1 MKSPNVKVSIDSN
14 NLVNQDNRL
23 NEIVGRIV
31 HVIKPNKV
39 FLINSIS
46 AIYCCATNSLV
57 NRFEIIAHY
66 NLLVICSQVDDLHEV
81 QESIETHCNPI
92 IPVTAL
98 VLTQTMF
105 DEYLLANPVLSNS
118 PLLAGTLIYEIQ
130 DNLNAEI
137 SKAFKLIE
145 VSKEGCEA
153 VKRAIGFL
161 ASAELHLL
169 RNELQLAAFA
179 LHQAIEQFCF
189 GKILMTLGIN
199 PKTHNLDKLYR
210 LMRFFTFD
218 LMRIFPRDT
227 EVEEKIFVAIKEAY
241 IKSRYSTT
249 CTFKSS
255 DLKKVR
261 DRLRILFKV

>member
-1 MKSPNVKVSIDSN
+1 M

-23 NEIVGRIV
+23 SVIVKKIV
-31 HVIKPNKV
+31 DVAKPNKI

-46 AIYCCATNSLV
+46 AIYCCSSNSSD

-66 NLLVICSQVDDLHEV
+66 NLLAICSQVEGLHEV
-81 QESIETHCNPI
+81 QESIESHCKPI
-92 IPVTAL
+92 MPVTAM
-98 VLTQTMF
+98 VLKHTMF
-105 DEYLLANPVLSNS
+105 DEYLLANPALSNS

-130 DNLNAEI
+130 GNLNVEI
-137 SKAFKLIE
+137 SKTFKITE
-145 VSKEGCEA
+145 VNKEGCEA
-153 VKRAIGFL
+153 VKCAIGFL

-169 RNELQLAAFA
+169 RNELQLAAFG

-218 LMRIFPRDT
+218 LMRVFPRDT
-227 EVEEKIFVAIKEAY
+227 DVEERLFATIKRHT
-241 IKSRYSTT
+241 SN
-249 CTFKSS
+249 
-255 DLKKVR
+255 R
-261 DRLRILFKV
+261 DTRLRALLKAMT